1 MRTMRR
7 ALANLALAFG
17 ELAGFATLMFGMFQ
31 RDMPFIAGGGLLTLI
46 CIACGIR
53 ELLEDGR

>member
-1 MRTMRR
+1 MRR